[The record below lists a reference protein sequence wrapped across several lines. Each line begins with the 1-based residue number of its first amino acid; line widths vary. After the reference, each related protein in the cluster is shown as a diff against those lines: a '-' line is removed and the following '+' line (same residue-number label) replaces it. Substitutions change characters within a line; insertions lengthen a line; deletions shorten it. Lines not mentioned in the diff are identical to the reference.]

1 MEDGVAAG
9 DQAGEQAYRDASRYR
24 AAVQM
29 PQIVMLQ
36 PLSKHSDEAVLPDA
50 LVRGK
55 IFSEKFS
62 SHKKSVRK
70 YERGANINRVVR
82 ERMTFQSPLRL
93 YAKEIVTEM
102 PDGVFLSAG
111 AFCPPGSSFSRL
123 DMV

>member
-1 MEDGVAAG
+1 
-9 DQAGEQAYRDASRYR
+9 
-24 AAVQM
+24 M

-36 PLSKHSDEAVLPDA
+36 PLSKHSDKAVLPDA

-70 YERGANINRVVR
+70 YGRGANINRVVS

-93 YAKEIVTEM
+93 YAKENRYRNARRR
-102 PDGVFLSAG
+102 VFACLV
-111 AFCPPGSSFSRL
+111 SFPL
-123 DMV
+123 PVQYFLV

>member
-1 MEDGVAAG
+1 
-9 DQAGEQAYRDASRYR
+9 
-24 AAVQM
+24 M

-36 PLSKHSDEAVLPDA
+36 PLSKHSDKAVLPDA

-70 YERGANINRVVR
+70 YGRGANINRVVS

-93 YAKEIVTEM
+93 SFTRKKIVTET
-102 PDGVFLSAG
+102 PGARFCLPGVFS
-111 AFCPPGSSFSRL
+111 PPGSVFSRL